1 MRLSDPGH
9 VGRDAKCIFVFR
21 HGDGARSVRKA
32 WPDTHHPERCVCPR
46 VCTTFGNDG
55 VHMTT
60 KPPPVPPANRSDK
73 GPGSATEAPLSQ
85 GRAGSQ
91 TKDPD
96 KVGQAGNS
104 KVNTTNQG
112 YQQDR

>member
-1 MRLSDPGH
+1 MPAASGWPLI
-9 VGRDAKCIFVFR
+9 VLEAT
-21 HGDGARSVRKA
+21 HGE
-32 WPDTHHPERCVCPR
+32 P
-46 VCTTFGNDG
+46 
-55 VHMTT
+55 MTT

-85 GRAGSQ
+85 GRAGAQ

-96 KVGQAGNS
+96 KVGQAGNA

>member
-1 MRLSDPGH
+1 
-9 VGRDAKCIFVFR
+9 
-21 HGDGARSVRKA
+21 
-32 WPDTHHPERCVCPR
+32 
-46 VCTTFGNDG
+46 
-55 VHMTT
+55 MTT

-73 GPGSATEAPLSQ
+73 GPGSATDAPVST
-85 GRAGSQ
+85 GPKGSSQ

-104 KVNTTNQG
+104 KVNTTHQG